1 MEIVK
6 TILKRSVALVIL
18 KVSGVLAAGSIAGVE
33 LWQSALVAAFV
44 GVMEV
49 AESLSRAYV
58 VDGVLDADEINIA
71 FASSAEAEVARSK
84 KASDLLKIRQ
94 RYPRFGGG
102 FLFSV
107 TYVMLCSYIK
117 TGANMA
123 KGKGGGGKPPVKGSN
138 DGRNNGKANKKRP
151 KIFDAI
157 KRRLVNR
164 D

>member
-6 TILKRSVALVIL
+6 KILKRTVALVIL

-58 VDGVLDADEINIA
+58 VDGVLDEDEINIA

-84 KASDLLKIRQ
+84 KL
-94 RYPRFGGG
+94 
-102 FLFSV
+102 
-107 TYVMLCSYIK
+107 
-117 TGANMA
+117 N
-123 KGKGGGGKPPVKGSN
+123 
-138 DGRNNGKANKKRP
+138 
-151 KIFDAI
+151 
-157 KRRLVNR
+157 
-164 D
+164 